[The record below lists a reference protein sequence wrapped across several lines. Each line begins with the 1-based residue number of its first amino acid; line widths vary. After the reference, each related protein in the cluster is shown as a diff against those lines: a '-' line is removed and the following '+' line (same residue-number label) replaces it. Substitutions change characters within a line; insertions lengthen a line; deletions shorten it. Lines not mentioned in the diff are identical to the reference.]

1 MPLVLSQRHI
11 GQVTVLELGEQLKV
25 ENIPEFRD
33 TIQHLVDQPR
43 SYLLLDCSRIN
54 SIDSQGIGSL
64 VGHWISLK
72 KRGGKLAL
80 LNPSSRLREVLQIVG
95 LQNVIEC
102 FDNISLALRAF

>member
-1 MPLVLSQRHI
+1 MIR
-11 GQVTVLELGEQLKV
+11 
-25 ENIPEFRD
+25 
-33 TIQHLVDQPR
+33 PR
-43 SYLLLDCSRIN
+43 LAFKAVIV
-54 SIDSQGIGSL
+54 IDSQRIGSL

-102 FDNISLALRAF
+102 FDNIDLALRAF